1 MGIKKKLA
9 INSIS
14 FAGEQ
19 IDGDDYSYDFEVG
32 YIFET
37 TTYYIELEDDYT
49 GKKII
54 ISKSQYKRIWRKS
67 QWSNQFTL
75 NRDFDNGYVYVD
87 KDNYLD

>member
-19 IDGDDYSYDFEVG
+19 VRGDDFEVG

-54 ISKSQYKRIWRKS
+54 ISKSQYNRIWRQS